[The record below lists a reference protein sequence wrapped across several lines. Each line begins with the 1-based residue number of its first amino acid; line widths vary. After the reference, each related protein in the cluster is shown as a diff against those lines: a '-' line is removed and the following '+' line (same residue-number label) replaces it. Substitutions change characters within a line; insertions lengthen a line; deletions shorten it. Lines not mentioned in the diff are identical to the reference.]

1 MHHFQRFPAAPTPS
15 TPAAACRVARAS
27 SPTRERVGTFEA
39 MPNCHNVKSL
49 TNHEYG
55 YRLRVG
61 NYRVL
66 FNWDGEI
73 KVVEVEEVKKRDER
87 TY

>member
-1 MHHFQRFPAAPTPS
+1 MVCMNSIKWTAKAFKQLRKLDHQVQKVIRDSVVTL
-15 TPAAACRVARAS
+15 
-27 SPTRERVGTFEA
+27 EA

-49 TNHEYG
+49 SNHEYD

-73 KVVEVEEVKKRDER
+73 KVVEIEEVKKRDER